1 VEKIK
6 VGRKK
11 IIEILR
17 QYKKEFAEEY
27 GILTIGVFGSAAR
40 DDAGESSDVDIVVRI
55 DQPDLFMLAGIKNEL
70 EERLH
75 RPVDLVTYR
84 ERMNQFLK
92 KRIDSE
98 AVYA

>member
-1 VEKIK
+1 MNPNVIS
-6 VGRKK
+6 RD
-11 IIEILR
+11 EILR
-17 QYKKEFAEEY
+17 ELRRMKEEFRDRY
-27 GILTIGVFGSAAR
+27 GVTRIGIFGSAAR
-40 DDAGESSDVDIVVRI
+40 SEIGSDSDVDIVVRI
-55 DQPDLFMLAGIKNEL
+55 DQPDLFMLVGIKNEL

-84 ERMNQFLK
+84 ETMNQFLK